1 MKAGFFLLHALGG
14 YVAGGG
20 SILYI
25 AGFFADFGVPKSIV
39 DGEAGPLWTAVLT
52 DAGLV
57 ALFGL
62 HHSLAA
68 RRSFKRWWTRI
79 VPAPIERAT
88 YLYTTAGM
96 TALLVVFWQPIP
108 VAVWEVQSPFAVGL
122 IIAAYLATWAMM
134 FAATCHF
141 GHFDF
146 FGLAQAWRNFRR
158 TPPPAAS
165 MTTRYLYALVRHP
178 ISLGW
183 MLTPWLTPS
192 LTLGHVVFAVSAFL
206 YIMAATPF
214 EEADLIAE
222 LGDRY
227 RNYRRRIPAFLPG
240 TGRCKDPGSASAT
253 ENLRASQTGGAP

>member
-1 MKAGFFLLHALGG
+1 MKAAFFLLYALGG
-14 YVAGGG
+14 YLAASG

-25 AGFFADFGVPKSIV
+25 AGFLADFGVPKTIV
-39 DGEAGPLWTAVLT
+39 EGERGALWAAILT

-88 YLYTTAGM
+88 YLYTTAGI
-96 TALLVVFWQPIP
+96 TALLVVFWQPIAIP
-108 VAVWEVQSPFAVGL
+108 VWEVRAPFAVTL
-122 IIAAYLATWAMM
+122 ILAAYLATWTMM

-158 TPPPAAS
+158 RPPPAAG
-165 MTTRYLYALVRHP
+165 MTARYLYALVRHP

-214 EEADLIAE
+214 EEADLIDE

-227 RNYRRRIPAFLPG
+227 RDYRKRVPAFLPG
-240 TGRCKDPGSASAT
+240 MRRRGVSCPAT
-253 ENLRASQTGGAP
+253 APENLGARQAGKVS